1 MAIKM
6 QCEKCGVVVLA
17 FTKQPGDTIKCHAC
31 GNEQVIPGESLSQE
45 QTGVIHTLKPHE
57 IAAMKKHQAR
67 KNETGMNT
75 AQLDALDEGEMDKYM
90 QLKQAQEEEDEK
102 EEQERRQAL
111 PPIEDIL
118 PPEDLED

>member
-31 GNEQVIPGESLSQE
+31 GNEQVIPGESLSQDA
-45 QTGVIHTLKPHE
+45 TGVIHTLKPHE
-57 IAAMKKHQAR
+57 IKAMKKHQAR
-67 KNETGMNT
+67 KNETGLNT
-75 AQLDALDEGEMDKYM
+75 TQLEALDGDEMDQYM
-90 QLKQAQEEEDEK
+90 QMKQAQTEEDEK
-102 EEQERRQAL
+102 EAQERRQAL

-118 PPEDLED
+118 PPEDLQE